1 MADDDYP
8 SMAHDWTDLDFAFAR
23 PESVTDEDLVAGY
36 EALLKRLRDEAE
48 GLDISTA
55 QILRGSI
62 VIGWF
67 VKHQQT
73 SRRLYGDK
81 GAYAHPGQEKD
92 AIMSWR
98 EVAKDWDD
106 VLRRAKQ
113 ALAAVNGIPVEAV
126 KDAIVTVLEKVDEQS
141 RIILQAEFAEAFEK
155 LGV

>member
-1 MADDDYP
+1 MAN
-8 SMAHDWTDLDFAFAR
+8 DWSDLDFAFAR
-23 PESVTDEDLVAGY
+23 PESVTDKDLVTGY
-36 EALLKRLRDEAE
+36 ESLLKRLRDEAE

-73 SRRLYGDK
+73 SRRLYGDP

-98 EVAKDWDD
+98 EVAKDWDE
-106 VLRRAKQ
+106 VLRKAKA

-126 KDAIVTVLEKVDEQS
+126 QAAIIGVLEKVDEET
-141 RIILQAEFAEAFEK
+141 RVVLQAEFADAFEK

>member
-1 MADDDYP
+1 M
-8 SMAHDWTDLDFAFAR
+8 SNDWSDLDFAFAR
-23 PESVTDEDLVAGY
+23 PESVTDKDLVTGY
-36 EALLKRLRDEAE
+36 ESLLSRLRAEAE

-73 SRRLYGDK
+73 SRKLYGDA

-98 EVAKDWDD
+98 EVAKDWDE

-113 ALAAVNGIPVEAV
+113 ALAASNGVPVDQV
-126 KDAIVTVLEKVDEQS
+126 KAAIISVLEKVDEDS
-141 RIILQAEFAEAFEK
+141 RVILQAEFADAFEK

>member
-1 MADDDYP
+1 MP
-8 SMAHDWTDLDFAFAR
+8 NDWSDLDFAFAR
-23 PESVTDEDLVAGY
+23 PESVTDQDLITGY

-73 SRRLYGDK
+73 SRKLYGDQ

-98 EVAKDWDD
+98 EVARDWDE

-113 ALAAVNGIPVEAV
+113 ALATTNGIPVEAV
-126 KDAIVTVLEKVDEQS
+126 KQAIIGVLEKVDEDA
-141 RIILQAEFAEAFEK
+141 RIILQAEFADAFEK